1 MACRIRIK
9 EQGLGIRKNHEVK
22 KLSRFGSLAENNGFS
37 GDVLSNSRRIKEDT
51 MLTRC
56 FTLIGLIA
64 TLLIFSGC
72 GPRETMLSRNWGNS
86 FESAKQSQILNP
98 EAGRNLEPVVGL
110 DGQVAGNN
118 MEKYRQ
124 GFKKDTSKEMT
135 ITIKSE

>member
-1 MACRIRIK
+1 
-9 EQGLGIRKNHEVK
+9 
-22 KLSRFGSLAENNGFS
+22 
-37 GDVLSNSRRIKEDT
+37 

-98 EAGRNLEPVVGL
+98 EAGKNLEPVVGL
-110 DGQVAGNN
+110 DGQAAGNN
-118 MEKYRQ
+118 MEKYRR
-124 GFKKDTSKEMT
+124 GFKKENSKEMT
-135 ITIKSE
+135 LTIQGK

>member
-1 MACRIRIK
+1 
-9 EQGLGIRKNHEVK
+9 
-22 KLSRFGSLAENNGFS
+22 
-37 GDVLSNSRRIKEDT
+37 

-124 GFKKDTSKEMT
+124 GFKKDMSKEMT
-135 ITIKSE
+135 ITIKNE